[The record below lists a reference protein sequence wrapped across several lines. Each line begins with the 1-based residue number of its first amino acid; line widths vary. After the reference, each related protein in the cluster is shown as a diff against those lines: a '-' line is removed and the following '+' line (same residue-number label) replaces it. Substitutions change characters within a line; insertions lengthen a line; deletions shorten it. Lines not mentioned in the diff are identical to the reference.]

1 MPLGI
6 KNFYDLKQKFRQDHN
21 DKYTR
26 EEIYI
31 KVINKTL

>member
-6 KNFYDLKQKFRQDHN
+6 KNFYNLKQKFLQDLN

-31 KVINKTL
+31 KDINKSL

>member
-6 KNFYDLKQKFRQDHN
+6 KNFYDLKQEFRQDLN
-21 DKYTR
+21 DRYTR

-31 KVINKTL
+31 KVINKSL